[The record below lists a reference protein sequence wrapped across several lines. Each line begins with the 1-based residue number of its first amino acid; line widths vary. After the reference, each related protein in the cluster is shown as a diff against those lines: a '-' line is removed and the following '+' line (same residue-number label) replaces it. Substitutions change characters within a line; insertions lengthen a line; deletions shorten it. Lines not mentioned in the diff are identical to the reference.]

1 MTGQGIEQERAA
13 RASLWSSVL
22 ASTSELSDA
31 RRAAAADLTHA
42 GYSRDLIDD
51 VNLIVTE
58 LTVNALTHGVAGQVD
73 IDIDRGPTG
82 AGLVITVSHDEGEA
96 VDGFH
101 IADPPVMAAPS
112 AWAGR
117 GRAIVAAVSDRFET
131 RRQPPGRVENVV
143 TIHT

>member
-58 LTVNALTHGVAGQVD
+58 LTVNALTHGVAAHVD
-73 IDIDRGPTG
+73 IDIGRGSTG
-82 AGLVITVSHDEGEA
+82 WSGDHGVPRRGRGGRWLPRCRS
-96 VDGFH
+96 
-101 IADPPVMAAPS
+101 PVMAAPS

-131 RRQPPGRVENVV
+131 RRHPPGRVENVV
-143 TIHT
+143 IIHT